1 MDNKHIRAHIAL
13 NLVPGLGANRIIKLT
28 QVFSHPQQVFS
39 ASMAQLKQIPGIG
52 ARTAQ
57 SIKDFASWH
66 EVDKA
71 LSIVDDTD
79 AWIMTIDDAEYPKRL
94 RHIYDPPSLLWG
106 RGSKAALSRA
116 GISVIGTRKPSAYG
130 QLTARNFSKNL
141 SERGLSVISGLA
153 YGIDTLAHTACVEA
167 GGITVAVLGSGIN
180 RIYPGTNRRLA
191 DKIIETGG
199 CIISEFVPDTAP
211 DRENFPV
218 RNRVVSGLSLG
229 VLVVESDVTGGSMI
243 TAYAA
248 LDQGREVFAVPHDI
262 SNPGGRGGNTLIK
275 KGHAKLCMHID
286 DLTDE
291 LAGVLPSGHPAAV
304 KAPAD
309 TNPIQVPQLFTDADE
324 EKTPP
329 VKPTAR
335 KARWLQDEELREELQ
350 HLCAALK
357 ADPVHLD
364 DLAETLEKPGHQLL
378 PALLELELMGYVKAR
393 SGKRFQLEY

>member
-1 MDNKHIRAHIAL
+1 MDNEHIRAHIAL

-28 QVFSHPQQVFS
+28 QVFPHPQQVFE
-39 ASMAQLKQIPGIG
+39 ASIGQLRQIPGIG

-57 SIKDFASWH
+57 SIKDFSSWQQ
-66 EVDKA
+66 VDKA
-71 LSIVDDTD
+71 LAIVDDTD
-79 AWIMTIDDAEYPKRL
+79 AWIMTSDDPEYPKRL

-106 RGSKAALSRA
+106 RGSKEALSQA
-116 GISVIGTRKPSAYG
+116 GVAVIGTRKPGAYG
-130 QLTARNFSKNL
+130 QQTVRNFSTSL

-167 GGITVAVLGSGIN
+167 GGTTIAVLGSGIN

-191 DKIIETGG
+191 DKIVETGG

-286 DLTDE
+286 DLTEE
-291 LAGVLPSGHPAAV
+291 LEGVLPPGHAAAV
-304 KAPAD
+304 KASSD
-309 TNPIQVPQLFTDADE
+309 SGSLQVPELFLQNNE
-324 EKTPP
+324 ESRPAAP
-329 VKPTAR
+329 SER
-335 KARWLQDEELREELQ
+335 KAKWLQDEALRSELKQ
-350 HLCAALK
+350 LCAVLK

-364 DLAETLEKPGHQLL
+364 DLAENLEKPGHQLL

>member
-1 MDNKHIRAHIAL
+1 MDNEHIRAHIAL

-28 QVFSHPQQVFS
+28 QVFSHPQQVFE
-39 ASMAQLKQIPGIG
+39 ASIAQLRQVPGIG
-52 ARTAQ
+52 ARTAE
-57 SIKDFASWH
+57 SIKSFSSWP

-71 LSIVDDTD
+71 LRIVEDTD
-79 AWIMTIDDAEYPKRL
+79 VWMMTIDDPEYPKRL

-106 RGSKAALSRA
+106 RGSKEALSQA
-116 GISVIGTRKPSAYG
+116 GVAVIGTRKPGAYG
-130 QLTARNFSKNL
+130 QQTARNFSASL

-153 YGIDTLAHTACVEA
+153 YGIDTLAHAACVEA
-167 GGITVAVLGSGIN
+167 GGTTVAVLGSGIN

-191 DKIIETGG
+191 DKIIQTGG

-286 DLTDE
+286 DLTEE
-291 LAGVLPSGHPAAV
+291 LAGVLPAGHAAAV
-304 KAPAD
+304 KVASEKNPLHTPELFPDKNEASEPAAPS
-309 TNPIQVPQLFTDADE
+309 QG
-324 EKTPP
+324 
-329 VKPTAR
+329 
-335 KARWLQDEELREELQ
+335 KAKWLQDESLRDELKQ
-350 HLCAALK
+350 LCEALNS
-357 ADPVHLD
+357 DPLHLD
-364 DLAETLEKPGHQLL
+364 DLAEVLNQPGHQLL